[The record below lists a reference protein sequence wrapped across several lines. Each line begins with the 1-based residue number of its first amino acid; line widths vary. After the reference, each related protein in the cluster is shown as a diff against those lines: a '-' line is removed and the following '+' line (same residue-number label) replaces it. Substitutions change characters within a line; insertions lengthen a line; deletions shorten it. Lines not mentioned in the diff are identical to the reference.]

1 MHIESLEHRK
11 MFSVVVNSGIISS
24 VTDSDLPPTFQI
36 LNSVSPIP
44 PAPEPRNADL
54 NGDSRVDLAD
64 FDFFRQNARSSAAN
78 NFIRRSAGPGDADS
92 NGRIDNLDIRALT
105 ESFNQYGEWRSGDF
119 TMNGRVTIQDFAL
132 AAANVLTK

>member
-1 MHIESLEHRK
+1 MHIESLEHRRL
-11 MFSVVVNSGIISS
+11 FSVLDLTYIVGATDYTSPVTLPIVNS
-24 VTDSDLPPTFQI
+24 LPPI
-36 LNSVSPIP
+36 S
-44 PAPEPRNADL
+44 PAPQPRNADL

-64 FDFFRQNARSSAAN
+64 FDYFRQNARSSAAN

-132 AAANVLTK
+132 AAANVLAK